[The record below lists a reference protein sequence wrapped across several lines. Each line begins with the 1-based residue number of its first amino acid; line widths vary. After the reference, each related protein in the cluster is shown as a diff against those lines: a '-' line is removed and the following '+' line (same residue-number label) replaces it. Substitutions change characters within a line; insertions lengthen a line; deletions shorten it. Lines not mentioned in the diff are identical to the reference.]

1 MNVVT
6 MTGRLTAD
14 PVQRQTKRG
23 VVTTFRLGS
32 DDDPR
37 MWVDVESWGPVGGQ
51 CATHLRCGRRVALVG
66 SLAYRQWTDAGG
78 QQRHRWLVK
87 ASIVTILDP
96 PAPASD
102 AGARGHG
109 DGRQP

>member
-1 MNVVT
+1 MRTRPRAAGGSAGSRIRRPDGLDFRLGTPRCPYHPRTRATDAGARLEDAVNVVT

-51 CATHLRCGRRVALVG
+51 CATHLRCG
-66 SLAYRQWTDAGG
+66 
-78 QQRHRWLVK
+78 
-87 ASIVTILDP
+87 
-96 PAPASD
+96 
-102 AGARGHG
+102 
-109 DGRQP
+109 

>member
-1 MNVVT
+1 VNVVT

-23 VVTTFRLGS
+23 VVTTFRMGS
-32 DDDPR
+32 DEDPR

-66 SLAYRQWTDAGG
+66 SLAYRQWTDGVG

-96 PAPASD
+96 PTTASEADAPT
-102 AGARGHG
+102 
-109 DGRQP
+109 DGNGPRS

>member
-1 MNVVT
+1 VNVVT
-6 MTGRLTAD
+6 MTGRLTAN

-23 VVTTFRLGS
+23 IVTTFRLGS

-66 SLAYRQWTDAGG
+66 SLAYRQWTDAVGR
-78 QQRHRWLVK
+78 QRHRWLVK
-87 ASIVTILDP
+87 ASIVTIRDP
-96 PAPASD
+96 PARPTNPD
-102 AGARGHG
+102 APTDG
-109 DGRQP
+109 DGHRS